1 MVKQAPTPARLL
13 TMVLFALSCFGLLL
27 FLWLSFGGSVPL
39 KPKGYRVEVSFPEA
53 TQLGD
58 YADVRTAGVSV
69 GKVRLKKL
77 DPKGNRTIA
86 TLELDRRFA
95 PLHVDAKAIL
105 RQKTLLGETYVELTP
120 GKPGSPYIPE
130 GGRLK
135 NAQVKGSVQLD
146 EIFRAF
152 DPQTRHKFRVWQQA
166 AAQAIDDRGQDLNDA
181 IGNLPR
187 FAADATDVLD
197 VLHSQGGAVRRLF
210 KNTGVVFNALSQNEQ
225 ALHGLI
231 VNTDRV
237 FSATQSQQNALKQTF
252 AIFPTFLDESKA
264 TQARLQSFATDTHPL
279 VRELR
284 PVARD
289 LKPTLRDVRE
299 FSPDLRSTFQNLDPL
314 ITVSKQGLPAL
325 RDTLN
330 NTGPV
335 LAQLA
340 PFLGQLNPIL
350 DWLQYNQHM
359 LGDFIGNGGGAL
371 SDVAPI
377 SESEKKIGAIGHYLR
392 QLGPGGTET
401 VAVYQQR
408 PQSERGNSY
417 LGGTQLQGPL
427 HAKYNIQ
434 PSMDC
439 SNTKIGEFQR
449 PELPT
454 TDNPQDPS
462 RTPQNGSDPKVGKG
476 PSCWVQPLPGASGP
490 DSIPHILPKDYLKA
504 TPQTK

>member
-1 MVKQAPTPARLL
+1 MVKQAPTFPRLL

-39 KPKGYRVEVSFPEA
+39 KPKGYRVQVSFPEA

-77 DPKGNRTIA
+77 DPAGNRTLA
-86 TLELDRRFA
+86 TLQLDRRFA
-95 PLHVDAKAIL
+95 PLRADARAIL

-120 GKPGSPYIPE
+120 GTKNAPFIPE

-135 NAQVKGSVQLD
+135 NAQVHDSVELD

-152 DPQTRHKFRVWQQA
+152 DPETRHKFRVWQQA
-166 AAQAIDDRGQDLNDA
+166 AAQAIDGRGPDLNDS

-210 KNTGVVFNALSQNEQ
+210 RNTGVVFDALSENEQ

-237 FSATQSQQNALKQTF
+237 FGATQSQQAALAQTF
-252 AIFPTFLDESKA
+252 KIFPTFLDESKA
-264 TQARLQSFATDTHPL
+264 TMARLESFSKDTRPL
-279 VRELR
+279 IRNLR

-289 LKPTLRDVRE
+289 LKPTLRDVRA
-299 FSPDLRSTFQNLDPL
+299 FSPDLKSTFENLDPL
-314 ITVSKQGLPAL
+314 IRVSKAGLPAL
-325 RDTLN
+325 RDTLKG
-330 NTGPV
+330 TGPV
-335 LAQLA
+335 LEQLT

-350 DWLQYNQHM
+350 DWVQYNQHAV
-359 LGDFIGNGGGAL
+359 GDFIGNGGGAL
-371 SDVAPI
+371 SDVAPL
-377 SESEKKIGAIGHYLR
+377 SDAEKASGAIGHYLR
-392 QLGPGGTET
+392 QLGPVGPET
-401 VAVYQQR
+401 VAIYTSR
-408 PQSERGNSY
+408 PQSNRGNSY
-417 LGGTQLQGPL
+417 LGGTQLQGRE
-427 HAKYNIQ
+427 HAKYNIF
-434 PSMDC
+434 PSVDC
-439 SNTKIGEFQR
+439 ANTTIGEFNR
-449 PELPT
+449 PEKPT
-454 TDNPQDPS
+454 TDAPNDPENVPPTSNP
-462 RTPQNGSDPKVGKG
+462 NVGKG

-490 DSIPHILPKDYLKA
+490 NSIPHIGARDYLTA
-504 TPQTK
+504 SPRTK

>member
-1 MVKQAPTPARLL
+1 MQKQAPTFGRLL

-39 KPKGYRVEVSFPEA
+39 KPKGYRVHVNFPEA
-53 TQLGD
+53 VQLGD

-69 GKVRLKKL
+69 GKVRKKDL
-77 DPKGNRTIA
+77 DPHGNHTLA
-86 TLELDRRFA
+86 TLEIDRKFA
-95 PLHVDAKAIL
+95 PIRANARAIL

-120 GKPGSPYIPE
+120 GTKDAPFVKE
-130 GGRLK
+130 GGRLP
-135 NAQVKGSVQLD
+135 NSRVAGTVELD

-152 DPQTRHKFRVWQQA
+152 NPQTRHSFRVWQQA
-166 AAQAIDDRGQDLNDA
+166 ASAAVTGRGQDLNDS

-187 FAADATDVLD
+187 FAHDASDVLD
-197 VLHSQGGAVRRLF
+197 VLNGQSGAVRRLF
-210 KNTGVVFNALSQNEQ
+210 RNTGVVFNALSRNEQ
-225 ALHGLI
+225 ALHGPI

-237 FSATQSQQNALKQTF
+237 FGATQSQQKALAETF
-252 AIFPTFLDESKA
+252 KVFPTFLDESKA
-264 TQARLQSFATDTHPL
+264 TMARLQTFSTDTRPL
-279 VRELR
+279 IRALR

-289 LKPTLRDVRE
+289 LRPTLRDVRL
-299 FSPDLRSTFQNLDPL
+299 FSPDLKSTFRNLDPL

-325 RDTLN
+325 RDTLKG
-330 NTGPV
+330 TGPV
-335 LAQLA
+335 LEQLA

-359 LGDFIGNGGGAL
+359 IGDFIGNGGGAL
-371 SDVAPI
+371 SDVAPM
-377 SESEKKIGAIGHYLR
+377 SDKEKASGAIGHYLR
-392 QLGPGGTET
+392 QLGPAGPET
-401 VAVYQQR
+401 VAIYTSR

-434 PSMDC
+434 PSNDC
-439 SNTKIGEFQR
+439 KNAGGEFQR
-449 PELPT
+449 PEYPT

-462 RTPQNGSDPKVGKG
+462 RTPQNGSAPSVGRG
-476 PSCWVQPLPGASGP
+476 PSCWPQPLPGASGP
-490 DSIPHILPKDYLKA
+490 GSIPHILPKDYLKA